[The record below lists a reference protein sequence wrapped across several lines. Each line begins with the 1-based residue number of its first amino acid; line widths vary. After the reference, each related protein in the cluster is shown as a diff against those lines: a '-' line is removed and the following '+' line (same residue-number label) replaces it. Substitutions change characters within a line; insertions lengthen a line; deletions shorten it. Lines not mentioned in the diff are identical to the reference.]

1 MARKP
6 KKSTEGVFERNKGSG
21 IWYVRWYD
29 ELGRDRKKSVGTKT
43 AAEAYLA
50 KVKEETRLR
59 KLGLKSTAREEERL
73 RLTVADLL
81 ERYWPEFEHQKSARN
96 SRTYSAVWK
105 RDLGR
110 MVATEVRAF
119 EILQWQRAQ
128 ELKGMDGGT
137 INRYTAHIRRV
148 FNLAIRDYLLDSNPC
163 GNGRVPAKKESE
175 PRNRVVSPEEERKL
189 LGELSILDRAAYIAC
204 CYSGMRQAEALWLKR
219 NQVDFELRIAKLE
232 DTKAGKAQ
240 TVTLCDP
247 VLKALEFAASQH
259 DSDFFFPGR
268 NNKSPMSGKQLTVRL
283 KAAAERA
290 GLTDVLWHTLRHTF
304 VTRTARG
311 GHDIDTVRGLA
322 RHSTI
327 VMTSK
332 YMHTGQEQRH
342 GAVDQL
348 ADEYLGDLVLFPQLP
363 AKRGHLRAL
372 G

>member
-137 INRYTAHIRRV
+137 INRYTAHLELLMSAIEKAGYTPGGDIFLALDVAATEFYKDGSYIFTKSDNSVRKGSELISLYAECSFTRSAANCSDSRDAV
-148 FNLAIRDYLLDSNPC
+148 PLPIAIR
-163 GNGRVPAKKESE
+163 
-175 PRNRVVSPEEERKL
+175 
-189 LGELSILDRAAYIAC
+189 
-204 CYSGMRQAEALWLKR
+204 
-219 NQVDFELRIAKLE
+219 
-232 DTKAGKAQ
+232 
-240 TVTLCDP
+240 VTLCFFTS
-247 VLKALEFAASQH
+247 ALIK
-259 DSDFFFPGR
+259 D
-268 NNKSPMSGKQLTVRL
+268 RL
-283 KAAAERA
+283 SR
-290 GLTDVLWHTLRHTF
+290 VCF
-304 VTRTARG
+304 
-311 GHDIDTVRGLA
+311 
-322 RHSTI
+322 
-327 VMTSK
+327 
-332 YMHTGQEQRH
+332 
-342 GAVDQL
+342 
-348 ADEYLGDLVLFPQLP
+348 
-363 AKRGHLRAL
+363 
-372 G
+372 